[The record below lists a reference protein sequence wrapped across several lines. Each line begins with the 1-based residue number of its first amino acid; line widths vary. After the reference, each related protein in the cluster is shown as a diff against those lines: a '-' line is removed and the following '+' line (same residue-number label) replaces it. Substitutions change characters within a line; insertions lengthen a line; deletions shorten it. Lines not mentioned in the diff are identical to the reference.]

1 MSQAIISFFEGMH
14 LSNELLVFVIS
25 LFPIIELRG
34 AIPVGFVLDMNPWVL
49 YILAV
54 VGNLL
59 PIPFIL
65 LLIRPIVQ
73 WFLKTKYFRR
83 FGLWLEA
90 KVEKHKHKVEKYEF
104 WGLCLFVA
112 IPLPGTGAWTGA
124 LIAAFLGMRLK
135 KALPPI
141 ILGVLIA
148 GLIMVFGSSIVAFL
162 VGLFTA

>member
-1 MSQAIISFFEGMH
+1 MSQAIIEFFQA
-14 LSNELLVFVIS
+14 LKLTDELLVFIVS
-25 LFPIIELRG
+25 MFPIVELRG
-34 AIPVGFVLDMNPWVL
+34 AIPLGFVLDMNPWVL
-49 YILAV
+49 YLLAV

-65 LLIRPIVQ
+65 LLIRPMVA
-73 WFLKTKYFRR
+73 WCLKTKYLRR

-90 KVEKHKHKVEKYEF
+90 KVDKHKGKIEKYEF

-112 IPLPGTGAWTGA
+112 IPLPGTGGWTGA

-141 ILGVLIA
+141 VLGVLIA
-148 GLIMVFGSSIVAFL
+148 GLIMTFGSGIASFI
-162 VGLFTA
+162 VGLF